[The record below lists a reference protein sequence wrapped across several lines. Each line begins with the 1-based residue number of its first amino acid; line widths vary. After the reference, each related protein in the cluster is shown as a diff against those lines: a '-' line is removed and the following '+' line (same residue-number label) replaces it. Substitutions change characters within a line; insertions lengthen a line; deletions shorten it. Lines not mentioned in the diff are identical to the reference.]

1 MYGGSS
7 LVVGEASPLHGGE
20 LAHGRHEVG
29 LCIITIINKQICT
42 YIHNIYIY
50 IYICR
55 EREREMYSGPRQG
68 VGWYY
73 LSSTTCL
80 MRPRLFYVCF
90 VVSGITISC
99 YMIRHF

>member
-50 IYICR
+50 IYIYIYVER
-55 EREREMYSGPRQG
+55 ERERCI
-68 VGWYY
+68 VGRGRE
-73 LSSTTCL
+73 LGGTTCL
-80 MRPRLFYVCF
+80 ALPV
-90 VVSGITISC
+90 
-99 YMIRHF
+99 